1 MSKPAS
7 GPLAGLRIVE
17 FVGLGPAPFAAMQFA
32 DMGAEVIRIARP
44 GAMPTLPD
52 PISGRGR
59 PTVEADL
66 KDPGDASLVRSLVDS
81 ADAIIEG
88 FRPGVMERLGLGPE
102 PLLESNPRLVYGRM
116 TGWGQTGPLAR
127 QAGHDI
133 NYIAITGALA
143 AIGPADRP
151 MPPLNLVGDFGGGAM
166 FLVSGML
173 AALLHAQRSGEG
185 QVIDCAI
192 CDGTIQLMTM
202 VHDMAAAGHWKP
214 QRDANLLDGGAPY
227 YGAYECADGKFIAV
241 GPIEPQFFELFRAA
255 IGLEEDA
262 HRLRADPANWP
273 ALRDKIAARLRT
285 RSSSHWL
292 DLLEYTDACV
302 SPVLDMHE
310 AAQHPHLAA
319 RKSIVEL
326 DGLPQPAPAPR
337 FSATPTEARAR
348 PANSLSLQAAVA
360 AWSRGNET
368 ATAG

>member
-32 DMGAEVIRIARP
+32 DMGADVIRIARP
-44 GAMPTLPD
+44 GAAPTLPD

-59 PTVEADL
+59 ATVEADL
-66 KDPGDASLVRSLVDS
+66 KNPDHVALVRSLADR
-81 ADAIIEG
+81 ADALIEG

-102 PLLESNPRLVYGRM
+102 PLLAANPRLVYGRM

-192 CDGTIQLMTM
+192 CDGTVQLMTM
-202 VHDMAAAGHWKP
+202 AHDMAAAGHWRSE
-214 QRDANLLDGGAPY
+214 RDANLLDGGAPY
-227 YGAYECADGKFIAV
+227 YRPYECADGKFIAI
-241 GPIEPQFFELFRAA
+241 GPIEPQFFELFRIA
-255 IGLEEDA
+255 IGLEEDSHA
-262 HRLRADPANWP
+262 LRSDPANWP

-285 RSSSHWL
+285 RSSTEWL

-310 AAQHPHLAA
+310 ASRHPHLAE
-319 RKSIVEL
+319 RKSFVEL
-326 DGLPQPAPAPR
+326 DGLLQPAPAPR
-337 FSATPTEARAR
+337 FSATPTEARKR
-348 PANSLSLQAAVA
+348 PETPLSLQAAIA
-360 AWSRGNET
+360 AWAE
-368 ATAG
+368 AT